1 MRITRKKP
9 EKEIAMKADII
20 LAGVGGQGILSIAAI
35 IGEAA
40 LSQGLHIKQ
49 AEVHGMSQ
57 RGGDVQS
64 HLRLSSQPIHSD
76 LIARGTANAIV
87 SLEPMEA
94 LRYLPWLARDGWVVV
109 NTTPFINIPNYP
121 QQEALF
127 AELASLPHAI
137 LVDADGLAKE
147 SGASQASN
155 MALLGAASAILD
167 IDHKL
172 LETGIEK
179 VFGRKGEEVVEKNR
193 KAFCTGRV
201 AAETQ
206 LDSKH

>member
-1 MRITRKKP
+1 
-9 EKEIAMKADII
+9 MKTDII

-64 HLRLSSQPIHSD
+64 HLRLSSQHIHSD
-76 LIARGTANAIV
+76 LIAKGSADAIL

-94 LRYLPWLARDGWVVV
+94 LRYLPWLKPDGWVVV
-109 NTTPFINIPNYP
+109 NTTPFVNIPNYP
-121 QQEALF
+121 QQENIF
-127 AELASLPHAI
+127 AELASLPHAVLI
-137 LVDADGLAKE
+137 DADQAAKE
-147 SGASQASN
+147 AGSAQASN
-155 MALLGAASAILD
+155 MALLGAASVILD
-167 IDHKL
+167 INHRL
-172 LETGIEK
+172 LEDAIAK

-193 KAFCTGRV
+193 KAFRAGRIV
-201 AAETQ
+201 AETQ
-206 LDSKH
+206 LESKL